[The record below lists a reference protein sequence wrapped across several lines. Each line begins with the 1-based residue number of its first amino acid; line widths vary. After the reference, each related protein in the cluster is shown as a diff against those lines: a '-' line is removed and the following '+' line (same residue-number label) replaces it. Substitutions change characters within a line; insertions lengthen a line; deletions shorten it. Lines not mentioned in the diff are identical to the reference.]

1 MRDLRLD
8 LPACIP
14 AQAVEIAEPVYLC
27 QADRFGDIDIP
38 DVSVDPI
45 VPQKTMM
52 KMKTPSD

>member
-1 MRDLRLD
+1 
-8 LPACIP
+8 
-14 AQAVEIAEPVYLC
+14 VEIAEPVYLC

-52 KMKTPSD
+52 KMKTLSD